1 MKRVLTYLY
10 SGLSLFVGIWG
21 IVSGLISLNGQQTTN
36 NYFVYISLVVLTIFA
51 PVAVYAISKRNR
63 KDTLSSIKERFIED
77 EEMLPSTL
85 SYLIDTIVSPSI
97 TNKGVSVEKI
107 EVDITIDKSNDGHIA
122 NSTIIRTF
130 SGIKAKHKISEL
142 ELLINHHI
150 FADFNDYLVTASY
163 GLKNDDGEYSYMQE
177 FSPRVFERSKSTMLI
192 QIPFRY
198 RIDRKQD
205 FSVRLKVICKK
216 SDINLEDSVETFP
229 IDPSTMFSK
238 WNCVLY
244 RFHIQDH
251 DLISTRTLQMVAY
264 SRPKLT
270 KVLSKPVLYVDKIPE
285 NESVEIQVDRARFF
299 PKRKYGFPEKS
310 LIIAVLQRRK

>member
-1 MKRVLTYLY
+1 
-10 SGLSLFVGIWG
+10 
-21 IVSGLISLNGQQTTN
+21 
-36 NYFVYISLVVLTIFA
+36 
-51 PVAVYAISKRNR
+51 
-63 KDTLSSIKERFIED
+63 
-77 EEMLPSTL
+77 
-85 SYLIDTIVSPSI
+85 
-97 TNKGVSVEKI
+97 
-107 EVDITIDKSNDGHIA
+107 
-122 NSTIIRTF
+122 
-130 SGIKAKHKISEL
+130 
-142 ELLINHHI
+142 
-150 FADFNDYLVTASY
+150 
-163 GLKNDDGEYSYMQE
+163 
-177 FSPRVFERSKSTMLI
+177 MLI

-198 RIDRKQD
+198 RIERKQD

-285 NESVEIQVDRARFF
+285 NESVEIQVDMARFF

-310 LIIAVLQRRK
+310 LIIAVLQKRK